1 MPDWSRKHLVNASTV
16 TVETEGHTWHMD
28 GATFVR
34 CPRRVQ
40 RSNAE
45 WNDLARLALN
55 AAEVP
60 WLLGRVEELKSGLL
74 HNCAKIDQAL
84 DFLHLMQAA
93 MTGPAFECQ
102 LCGEHGRQ
110 KHSPTCPL
118 EIARLNLEGS
128 SASATKAK
136 E

>member
-55 AAEVP
+55 AAEGSLAV
-60 WLLGRVEELKSGLL
+60 GSSGGIK
-74 HNCAKIDQAL
+74 NRI
-84 DFLHLMQAA
+84 
-93 MTGPAFECQ
+93 TPQ
-102 LCGEHGRQ
+102 LCQ
-110 KHSPTCPL
+110 D
-118 EIARLNLEGS
+118 
-128 SASATKAK
+128 
-136 E
+136 